1 LLDIGPLSHDM
12 TIDGS
17 MMLSTGPLSMTVD
30 TETLAA
36 AAADSVVSVAA
47 SSAAVAMTPGRH
59 LATK

>member
-1 LLDIGPLSHDM
+1 M